1 MRHLP
6 PLNAVRTF
14 EAAAR
19 HLSFNNAAEELNI
32 TPSAVSHQVKTLEE
46 FLGVQLFRRLNRQV
60 QLTSEGAAF
69 LPPLRAALDQI
80 DAATARTIANRQS
93 GPLVIS
99 AAPSF
104 GTRWLVPRLTGFQEA
119 HPEIEVRP
127 IISVDIVD
135 FARSDIDL
143 AVRHGR
149 GEWPG
154 LRSHLLKSEDVL
166 PVCSPDLLEDGPPL
180 NAPQDLAGHTLL
192 HVMPR
197 MGEWR
202 SWLALAG
209 VSGVDAEK
217 GPRFQNVPMAVDA
230 AISGLGVAIT
240 DPRMVEVDLARGR
253 LVAPFDIELP
263 IDGGYYLVY
272 PEERA
277 DAPKVAAFRDW
288 ILGEVAAETEAM
300 RTG

>member
-19 HLSFNNAAEELNI
+19 HLSFSNAAEELHI

-46 FLGVQLFRRLNRQV
+46 FLGVPLFRRLNRQV
-60 QLTSEGAAF
+60 ELTGEGASF

-80 DAATARTIANRQS
+80 DAATARVITARES

-99 AAPSF
+99 VAPSF
-104 GTRWLVPRLTGFQEA
+104 GTRWLVPRLPGFQEA
-119 HPEIEVRP
+119 HPDIEVRP
-127 IISVDIVD
+127 IISVELVD

-149 GEWPG
+149 GDWPD
-154 LRSHLLKSEDVL
+154 LESTFLKSEEVL
-166 PVCSPDLLEDGPPL
+166 PVCSPDLLEWGPPL
-180 NAPQDLAGHTLL
+180 ETPQDLHAHTLL

-202 SWLALAG
+202 SWLALADVEG
-209 VSGVDAEK
+209 IDTER

-230 AISGLGVAIT
+230 AISGLGVAIA
-240 DPRMVEVDLARGR
+240 DPRMIEADLVRGR
-253 LVAPFDIELP
+253 LVVPFDIELP
-263 IDGGYYLVY
+263 VEGGYYLVY
-272 PEERA
+272 PAERA
-277 DAPKVAAFRDW
+277 GAPKIAAFRDW
-288 ILGEVAAETEAM
+288 LLAEIAADAD
-300 RTG
+300 